1 MSGGRIAASGGDGER
16 RDCSGCLIVPG
27 NVCAHTHLYS
37 ALARGMP
44 YTLDPPENFVQVL
57 QRVWWRLDRALDEK
71 AVRASAL
78 VGGMEALLSGTT
90 TVIDHH
96 ASPNAIDGSLDVIA
110 DALATLGIRSILC
123 YETSDRDGPERARA
137 GLAEN
142 RRFVHSSELN
152 RPSLTRGM
160 IGAHASFTL
169 SDDTLEACADAARA
183 HGVGVHV
190 HAAEDTADE
199 EDAVMVHGLRVA
211 ARLDHAGILDR
222 RTLLAHGVHLDES
235 EVGLVEAAHASIA
248 HNARSN
254 MNNSIGRARV
264 DALGTHVAL
273 GTDGIGADMFE
284 ESRAAYFR
292 LREDNLASPPSWPLE
307 RLAEGRELR
316 RGSVRRAAIRN
327 ARGGLSRRPRRPRL
341 CGARSL
347 ARVELRRTL
356 DLRPLL
362 APRPR
367 RHGRGRVGRAG
378 PNADSIRPAGAGGR
392 GDARGRTPL
401 EAPRRRRRP
410 HVPSER
416 RPSMAVAT
424 ETGADRI
431 ALYLQDK
438 HPIRDGMRYAQLAE
452 AARIRGGLAGREP
465 PRARSDRADGR
476 VRRRH
481 RADRDRLGR
490 RQHLDAKRR
499 PARRDVL
506 DARRPRARPD
516 QARDRRVVGPA
527 RLEGRH
533 PRGAAL
539 SRPCARRSRSR
550 AGC

>member
-1 MSGGRIAASGGDGER
+1 MILTGATVVSSLDPLRIVWEDVHVAGGRITANGGGER
-16 RDCSGCLIVPG
+16 HDCSGCLIVPG

-44 YTLDPPENFVQVL
+44 YTLDPPEDFVQVL

-137 GLAEN
+137 GVAEN
-142 RRFVHSSELN
+142 RRFVQSVGQH

-199 EDAVMVHGLRVA
+199 DDAVMVHGLRVA
-211 ARLDHAGILDR
+211 ARLARAGVLDQ

-235 EVGLVEAAHASIA
+235 EVGLVEAAHVSIA

-264 DALGTHVAL
+264 DALGPHVAL

-307 RLAEGRELR
+307 RLAEGGSFVGAAFGEPRFGKLEADSPADLVVLDYAAPAPLRESSFA
-316 RGSVRRAAIRN
+316 GHWIF
-327 ARGGLSRRPRRPRL
+327 GLSSRHVRDVMVAGQWVVLDRKLTRLDQQELAAEATLEAEGLWKRLDDVGAHPFHPKGGRPWP
-341 CGARSL
+341 SP
-347 ARVELRRTL
+347 
-356 DLRPLL
+356 LRP
-362 APRPR
+362 
-367 RHGRGRVGRAG
+367 
-378 PNADSIRPAGAGGR
+378 
-392 GDARGRTPL
+392 
-401 EAPRRRRRP
+401 
-410 HVPSER
+410 
-416 RPSMAVAT
+416 
-424 ETGADRI
+424 
-431 ALYLQDK
+431 
-438 HPIRDGMRYAQLAE
+438 
-452 AARIRGGLAGREP
+452 AASTA
-465 PRARSDRADGR
+465 
-476 VRRRH
+476 
-481 RADRDRLGR
+481 
-490 RQHLDAKRR
+490 
-499 PARRDVL
+499 
-506 DARRPRARPD
+506 
-516 QARDRRVVGPA
+516 
-527 RLEGRH
+527 
-533 PRGAAL
+533 
-539 SRPCARRSRSR
+539 
-550 AGC
+550 

>member
-1 MSGGRIAASGGDGER
+1 MILTGATVVSSLDPLHIVWEDVHVSGGRIAASGGDGER

-307 RLAEGRELR
+307 RLAKGGSFVGAAFDEPRFGKLEAGSPADLVVLDYAAPAPLRESSFA
-316 RGSVRRAAIRN
+316 GHWIF
-327 ARGGLSRRPRRPRL
+327 GLSSRHVRDVMVA
-341 CGARSL
+341 GEW
-347 ARVELRRTL
+347 VVQDRTL
-356 DLRPLL
+356 TRFDQQEL
-362 APRPR
+362 A
-367 RHGRGRVGRAG
+367 AE
-378 PNADSIRPAGAGGR
+378 A
-392 GDARGRTPL
+392 TL
-401 EAPRRRRRP
+401 EA
-410 HVPSER
+410 ER
-416 RPSMAVAT
+416 LWKRLDDV
-424 ETGADRI
+424 GA
-431 ALYLQDK
+431 
-438 HPIRDGMRYAQLAE
+438 HTF
-452 AARIRGGLAGREP
+452 
-465 PRARSDRADGR
+465 
-476 VRRRH
+476 
-481 RADRDRLGR
+481 
-490 RQHLDAKRR
+490 
-499 PARRDVL
+499 
-506 DARRPRARPD
+506 
-516 QARDRRVVGPA
+516 
-527 RLEGRH
+527 H
-533 PRGAAL
+533 PRGGRQWPSPLRPAA
-539 SRPCARRSRSR
+539 STA
-550 AGC
+550 